1 MAHIEECRLLYNQL
15 VCARVQAW
23 EKNKESL
30 SRYEQQA
37 TLPMLKQ
44 QRKSFSLVYSQVL
57 QQVCQR
63 VDWAFKGFFRR
74 LKKKAKTGEK
84 AGFPRYK
91 GQNRYDSITYPQFS
105 NGCRLDDKGLR
116 RKRLVLDS
124 RPSILS
130 TRHKTARHADI
141 ERKKHFLIVCIIAR
155 RVAIQQTET
164 SMLR

>member
-1 MAHIEECRLLYNQL
+1 MHKYIFLLCLNPLNTDCAQRKKQEKILLAHIEECRLLYNQL
-15 VCARVQAW
+15 ICARVQAW

-74 LKKKAKTGEK
+74 LKERAKTGEK
-84 AGFPRYK
+84 AGFPRYRGK
-91 GQNRYDSITYPQFS
+91 GTCQ
-105 NGCRLDDKGLR
+105 
-116 RKRLVLDS
+116 
-124 RPSILS
+124 S
-130 TRHKTARHADI
+130 TAQVGQS
-141 ERKKHFLIVCIIAR
+141 KKS
-155 RVAIQQTET
+155 VAKET
-164 SMLR
+164 RENA